1 MKSETRSQPS
11 KAGSHTKPAVGG
23 SAQQRWV
30 SIKTR
35 RWRVGNQKREIS
47 PAALGLNQNPPLA
60 GQNLSSVLCRLSSVV
75 CLLSS
80 VVCLLAML
88 LGGAGCESA
97 SGGPG
102 LTGPATKTDDDFKRL
117 SVYSHFAPAKVNI
130 MPLTEFISPGDAR
143 QANINLYVSLLD
155 SFGSQ
160 IKSPCVFRFELYQK
174 VQRSARPKG
183 RRPVIWPDI
192 DLTDLAANNEY
203 WRDFL
208 RAYEFNLPF
217 EPSANQ
223 SYILQVTS
231 LCPTGRRLSDEFVLN
246 PMR

>member
-1 MKSETRSQPS
+1 MKSEIKSQPS
-11 KAGSHTKPAVGG
+11 NAGSHTKPAVGG

-30 SIKTR
+30 SFKTR
-35 RWRVGNQKREIS
+35 RWRVGNQKPEIS
-47 PAALGLNQNPPLA
+47 PATLGLNQNPPLA
-60 GQNLSSVLCRLSSVV
+60 GQNLSSVLCRLST
-75 CLLSS
+75 
-80 VVCLLAML
+80 VVCLLAMF

-102 LTGPATKTDDDFKRL
+102 LTGSATKTDDDFKRL
-117 SVYSHFAPAKVNI
+117 SVYSHFAPAKINI
-130 MPLTEFISPGDAR
+130 IPLTEFISPGDAR

-174 VQRSARPKG
+174 VQRSSEPKG
-183 RRPVIWPDI
+183 RRVIIWPDI
-192 DLTDLAANNEY
+192 DLTDLVENDEY

-217 EPSANQ
+217 ESATKQ

-246 PMR
+246 LMR